1 MESSAKKKKIK
12 DMSRSEFKEYK
23 AEKERY
29 IRMCL
34 SEDQKLDS
42 KKKDLEA
49 KRLVRSTMTEKEKET
64 SNRKK
69 KTERDS

>member
-1 MESSAKKKKIK
+1 MESSPIKKKIK

-23 AEKERY
+23 AEKERCR
-29 IRMCL
+29 RMCL

-49 KRLVRSTMTEKEKET
+49 K
-64 SNRKK
+64 
-69 KTERDS
+69 DW

>member
-1 MESSAKKKKIK
+1 MESSDKKKKIK

-29 IRMCL
+29 RRMCL
-34 SEDQKLDS
+34 SEDQKLEN

-49 KRLVRSTMTEKEKET
+49 KRLVRSTIYH
-64 SNRKK
+64 
-69 KTERDS
+69 D